1 MAFPP
6 RLPIPEEVL
15 NIARTLEEAGYET
28 WCVGGAVRDNLLGLE
43 NKDFDMATAA
53 RPEEMRRLFRRSIP
67 IGIEHGTIAVLDR
80 HKQPHEVT
88 TFRQDVKTD
97 GRHAV
102 VEFGVSLD
110 VDLSRRDFTI
120 NAIAYHPLKHEWRD
134 PFDGQRD
141 LDAGVIR
148 AGGEPERRFQE
159 DYLRIL
165 RALRF
170 AARFRFVIDGATWQ
184 AAEANVAG
192 LPHLSAERVRDEWL
206 KGLDGAQQPSELVEL
221 WSAVGG
227 LRAWLPEV
235 VQRATGSVERLEVVD
250 RFEPRDAVLMTA
262 YLSDDPEATL
272 RRLRCSN
279 AEIERGW
286 RVAEYRD
293 AYPDPEAPVQVR
305 RWMSDAGPAVD
316 DLVTIAQAEARGA
329 RLAQAVKAIR
339 ASGAPLSL
347 GDLAVKGEDL
357 MAAGVPEGPQMGETL
372 RALLERVLQDPALN
386 TKEGLLGLVAE
397 GPHPS
402 SPFPLPESDEA
413 EGTP

>member
-1 MAFPP
+1 MSFPP
-6 RLPIPEEVL
+6 RLPIPDEVL
-15 NIARTLEEAGYET
+15 SIARTLEEAGYET

-53 RPEEMRRLFRRSIP
+53 RPEVIRSLFRRSIP
-67 IGIEHGTIAVLDR
+67 IGVEHGTVAVLDR

-134 PFDGQRD
+134 PFDGYRD

-148 AGGEPERRFQE
+148 AVGEPERRFQE

-170 AARFRFVIDGATWQ
+170 AARFQFVIDNATWE
-184 AAEANVAG
+184 AAKANVGG

-206 KGLDGAQQPSELVEL
+206 KGLDGARHPSELVDL
-221 WSAVGG
+221 WAAAGG
-227 LRAWLPEV
+227 LRAWLPEIA
-235 VQRATGSVERLEVVD
+235 QGPDAVD

-262 YLSDDPEATL
+262 YLSDDPESTL

-286 RVAEYRD
+286 RIGEYRD
-293 AYPDPEAPVQVR
+293 AYPDPEAPVEVR
-305 RWMSDAGPAVD
+305 RWMSGAGPSVD
-316 DLVTIAQAEARGA
+316 DLVTIAKAEGHGA
-329 RLAQAVKAIR
+329 RLAEAVKAIR
-339 ASGAPLSL
+339 ASGAPLTV
-347 GDLAVKGEDL
+347 GDLAVKGADL
-357 MAAGVPEGPQMGETL
+357 MAAGVPQGPRMGETL
-372 RALLERVLQDPALN
+372 RSLLERVLEDPALN
-386 TKEGLLGLVAE
+386 TKEALLELVE
-397 GPHPS
+397 GS
-402 SPFPLPESDEA
+402 S
-413 EGTP
+413 

>member
-1 MAFPP
+1 VAFPA
-6 RLPIPEEVL
+6 RLSIPEEVL
-15 NIARTLEEAGYET
+15 EIARTLEEAGYET

-43 NKDFDMATAA
+43 NRDFDMATAA
-53 RPEEMRRLFRRSIP
+53 RPEEIRRLFRHSIP
-67 IGIEHGTIAVLDR
+67 IGVEHGTLAVLDR

-134 PFDGQRD
+134 PFDGYRD

-148 AGGEPERRFQE
+148 AVGEPERRFQE

-170 AARFRFVIDGATWQ
+170 AARFRFVIEAATWE
-184 AAEANVAG
+184 AAKGNVAG

-206 KGLDGAQQPSELVEL
+206 KGLDGAQKASELVEL
-221 WSAVGG
+221 WSAAGG
-227 LRAWLPEV
+227 LRAWLPELSWEEGALTREQV
-235 VQRATGSVERLEVVD
+235 LD
-250 RFEPRDAVLMTA
+250 RFAPRDAVLMTA

-279 AEIERGW
+279 AEIKRGTQVGQL
-286 RVAEYRD
+286 RG
-293 AYPDPEAPVQVR
+293 AYPDPEVPMGVR
-305 RWMSDAGPAVD
+305 RWMSDAGRAVD
-316 DLVTIAQAEARGA
+316 DLVTIAQAEGRGA
-329 RLAQAVKAIR
+329 RLAEAVKAIR
-339 ASGAPLSL
+339 AAGAPLSMS
-347 GDLAVKGEDL
+347 DLAVKGADL
-357 MAAGVPEGPQMGETL
+357 IAAGVPAGPQMGETL
-372 RALLERVLQDPALN
+372 RALLERVLEDPALN
-386 TKEGLLGLVAE
+386 TKEALLDLVGRGL
-397 GPHPS
+397 
-402 SPFPLPESDEA
+402 
-413 EGTP
+413 

>member
-1 MAFPP
+1 LSRGTTPT
-6 RLPIPEEVL
+6 E
-15 NIARTLEEAGYET
+15 IARTLEDAGYET

-53 RPEEMRRLFRRSIP
+53 RPEDMRRLFRRSIP

-120 NAIAYHPLKHEWRD
+120 NAIAYHPLKHEWMD
-134 PFDGQRD
+134 PFDGYED
-141 LDAGVIR
+141 LGAGVIR
-148 AGGEPERRFQE
+148 AVGEPERRFQE

-170 AARFRFVIDGATWQ
+170 AARFRFVIDGATWK
-184 AAEANVAG
+184 AAKANVAG

-221 WSAVGG
+221 WAAVGG
-227 LRAWLPEV
+227 LRAWLPELAEEQV
-235 VQRATGSVERLEVVD
+235 ADGWEQVLD

-262 YLSDDPEATL
+262 YLSSDPEATL
-272 RRLRCSN
+272 RRFKCSN

-286 RVAEYRD
+286 SVGEFRGS
-293 AYPDPEAPVQVR
+293 YPDPEAPVDVR
-305 RWMSDAGPAVD
+305 RWMSDAGPAAD
-316 DLVTIAQAEARGA
+316 DLVTIARAEGHGG
-329 RLAQAVKAIR
+329 RLAEAVKAIR
-339 ASGAPLSL
+339 ASGAPLSV
-347 GDLAVKGEDL
+347 GDLAVSGADL
-357 MAAGVPEGPQMGETL
+357 MAVGVPEGPQIGETL
-372 RALLERVLQDPALN
+372 RTLLERVLEDPGLN
-386 TKEGLLGLVAE
+386 TKEALLELVE
-397 GPHPS
+397 GGP
-402 SPFPLPESDEA
+402 
-413 EGTP
+413 

>member
-1 MAFPP
+1 MPFPS
-6 RLPIPEEVL
+6 RLPIPDEVL
-15 NIARTLEEAGYET
+15 EISRTLEGAGYET

-53 RPEEMRRLFRRSIP
+53 PPEEIRRLFRRSIP

-80 HKQPHEVT
+80 HTQPHEVT

-102 VEFGVSLD
+102 VEFGVSLE

-120 NAIAYHPLKHEWRD
+120 NAIAYHPLEHEWRD
-134 PFDGQRD
+134 PFGGYED
-141 LDAGVIR
+141 LGAGVIR
-148 AGGEPERRFQE
+148 AVGEPERRFQE

-170 AARFRFVIDGATWQ
+170 AARFRFVIDGATWK
-184 AAEANVAG
+184 AAKANVAG

-250 RFEPRDAVLMTA
+250 RFDPRDAVLMTA

-272 RRLRCSN
+272 QRLRCSN

-286 RVAEYRD
+286 RVGELRD
-293 AYPDPEAPVQVR
+293 AYPDPEAPAKVR
-305 RWMSDAGPAVD
+305 RWMSDVGPAAD
-316 DLVTIAQAEARGA
+316 DLVTIAKAEGHGG
-329 RLAQAVKAIR
+329 RLAEAVKAIR
-339 ASGAPLSL
+339 ASGAPLSV
-347 GDLAVKGEDL
+347 GDLAVNGADL
-357 MAAGVPEGPQMGETL
+357 MAAGVPEGPQVGETL
-372 RALLERVLQDPALN
+372 RSLLERVLVDPALN
-386 TKEGLLGLVAE
+386 TREELLQLVEGG
-397 GPHPS
+397 S
-402 SPFPLPESDEA
+402 
-413 EGTP
+413 